1 MKCIRRLIAALIFVL
16 VLAIVGF
23 GLPSATRAD
32 YEKRV
37 SSATSGVSELITA
50 LADDNGS
57 GDSIQHISDIYG
69 ELFRLLPP
77 NETVDFEGVSVEVDN
92 RWFAESLL
100 QSQKE
105 ASIEAKMQILDGI
118 YSRLQALSFALTRDT
133 NDRRFSKDEQKQR
146 LAEIL
151 RRPEFQKP
159 EKREPNLG
167 ERLINR
173 IFKWLEQISPGFVPG
188 ATPNSIGPLPEFVRL
203 IIIAL
208 LIIAGCYLVYR
219 IVWALLPE
227 KAANGE
233 TLSVNIIL
241 GEQIAEGRDAESL
254 FREAEEVALAGDVRS
269 AIRKSYVGLLLGL
282 GNKRTITLAKYKTNR
297 DYLRELKRA
306 PAVFE
311 PTQRV
316 TNLFENVWYGRRD
329 VAESDWQEFRDRC
342 RAILGL

>member
-1 MKCIRRLIAALIFVL
+1 MKFVKRLIAAFISALM
-16 VLAIVGF
+16 LAIVGF
-23 GLPSATRAD
+23 GSPSATRAD

-37 SSATSGVSELITA
+37 SSATSGVSELITV
-50 LADDNGS
+50 LAD
-57 GDSIQHISDIYG
+57 GDATGDRIRLISDIYD

-77 NETVDFEGVSVEVDN
+77 QETVEVDGVSVEVDN

-118 YSRLQALSFALTRDT
+118 YSRLQSLSLTLARDL
-133 NDRRFSKDEQKQR
+133 NNRPLSKDEQKQK

-159 EKREPNLG
+159 EELEPNLG
-167 ERLINR
+167 ENLIKRL
-173 IFKWLEQISPGFVPG
+173 FEWLEQIAPSSVPG
-188 ATPNSIGPLPEFVRL
+188 ATRSSIGPLPEFVRVL
-203 IIIAL
+203 IIAL
-208 LIIAGCYLVYR
+208 LVIAGGYLVYR
-219 IVWALLPE
+219 IVRALLPG
-227 KAANGE
+227 KAANDDIA
-233 TLSVNIIL
+233 SVNIIL
-241 GEQIAEGRDAESL
+241 GEQIEEGRDAESL
-254 FREAEEVALAGDVRS
+254 FREAEEVARTGDVRS

-282 GNKRTITLAKYKTNR
+282 GNKRAIALAKYKTNR

-311 PTQRV
+311 PAQRV

-329 VAESDWQEFRDRC
+329 VAETDWQEFRDRC